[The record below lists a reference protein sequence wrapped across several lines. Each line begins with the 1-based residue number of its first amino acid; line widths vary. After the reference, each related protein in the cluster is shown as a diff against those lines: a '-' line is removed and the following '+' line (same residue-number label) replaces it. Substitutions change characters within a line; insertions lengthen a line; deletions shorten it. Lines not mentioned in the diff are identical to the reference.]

1 VFIDLT
7 LNEHCWKL
15 IPGSKLI
22 NLKRS
27 ANMQLNRLLE
37 EGPTSKKPNQ
47 VPKPIEVEFL
57 DTLYTLISRATTV

>member
-1 VFIDLT
+1 
-7 LNEHCWKL
+7 
-15 IPGSKLI
+15 
-22 NLKRS
+22 
-27 ANMQLNRLLE
+27 MQLNRLLE